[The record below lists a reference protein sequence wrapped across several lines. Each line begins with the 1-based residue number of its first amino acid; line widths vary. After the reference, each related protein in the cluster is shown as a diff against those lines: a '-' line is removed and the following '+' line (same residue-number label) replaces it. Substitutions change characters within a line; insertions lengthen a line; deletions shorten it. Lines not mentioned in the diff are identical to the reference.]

1 MKALVISPQP
11 FFSPRGTPFSIY
23 YRTLIMSEL
32 GVKIDLL
39 TYGEGQDVEIP
50 GLRIIRIRRFAF
62 LGNVK
67 IGPSFLKLF
76 LDMFIFLKTVRL
88 LLFNR
93 YQFVHAHEE
102 AVFIAYFLKP
112 IFRFK
117 LIYDMH
123 SSLPQ
128 QLDSSQFTS
137 AKWLISLFER
147 LEDAVLRNA
156 DVIITICEDLYRLV
170 QQKMPNKTAY
180 ILIENSIFDPVRLSA
195 NSENEHPIPS
205 NGILHDIPSHKK
217 LVVYAGT
224 LESYQGIN
232 MVIEAFKE
240 VLRDY
245 PNAFLVVVGGRT
257 EQVANCRYLAANL
270 NIASHCLF
278 TGMVAKNIAR
288 QYIEKADV
296 LLSPRISGNN
306 TPLKIYELIA
316 SGKPLVATNI
326 RSHTQVLDGE
336 VAFLVEPDPGGMA
349 RGIREVLS
357 ADKQASE
364 KAKNAQ
370 KLYQRKYSREIYTQ
384 KIKQVLEFL
393 K

>member
-349 RGIREVLS
+349 RGIREALS

>member
-205 NGILHDIPSHKK
+205 NGILQDIPSHKK

-349 RGIREVLS
+349 RGIREALS